1 MVKKFSG
8 HTMESHKTRMK
19 DLPDS
24 LSATDDK
31 LSAVNTNYILE
42 RRVENSNVQNSFEI
56 KIIIMEAFKIV

>member
-1 MVKKFSG
+1 
-8 HTMESHKTRMK
+8 MESHKTRMK
-19 DLPDS
+19 DLSDS

-42 RRVENSNVQNSFEI
+42 RVENSNVENSFEI